1 MCTYVWHVTDKEPQ
15 SPIEADMVDAL
26 CSSVYTYIYIY
37 IYICMYAFVYIYL
50 YTCVC
55 VHTYDTAQVS
65 RINSQSRQTCY
76 INLNTYIDVYIDK

>member
-1 MCTYVWHVTDKEPQ
+1 
-15 SPIEADMVDAL
+15 
-26 CSSVYTYIYIY
+26 
-37 IYICMYAFVYIYL
+37 MYAFVYIYL